1 LKTFFTRT
9 ISGIL
14 YAAIIIGSIYAGPVV
29 FGLVMLAVLLLGL
42 SEFYKIL
49 KLSGI
54 NPHRIILFLPAILIY
69 ATGYLIILSVL
80 PLRTAGILLLILFL
94 SILIQSIHKTEKNF
108 EKTGMVLLGIF
119 YLSLPLLT
127 LNLVFYNNFK
137 FEEPVEYLVLGLFFL
152 TWVNDTFAYITGSLL
167 GKHKLFERISP
178 NKTWEGS
185 FGGLIFSLAA
195 AYVMSM
201 IFTQI
206 DPLNWMVLC
215 LITVIFGTLGDLFES
230 KMKRNA
236 GIKESGNIIPGHGGI
251 LDRFDSILIA
261 APFVFMY
268 VYFILN

>member
-1 LKTFFTRT
+1 
-9 ISGIL
+9 
-14 YAAIIIGSIYAGPVV
+14 
-29 FGLVMLAVLLLGL
+29 
-42 SEFYKIL
+42 
-49 KLSGI
+49 
-54 NPHRIILFLPAILIY
+54 
-69 ATGYLIILSVL
+69 
-80 PLRTAGILLLILFL
+80 
-94 SILIQSIHKTEKNF
+94 
-108 EKTGMVLLGIF
+108 MVLLGIF